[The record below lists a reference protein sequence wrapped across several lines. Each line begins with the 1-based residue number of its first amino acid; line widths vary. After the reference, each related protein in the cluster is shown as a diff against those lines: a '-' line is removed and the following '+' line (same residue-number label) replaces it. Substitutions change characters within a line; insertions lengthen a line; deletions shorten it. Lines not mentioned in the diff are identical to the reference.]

1 MDDKT
6 NDLGASMEPNL
17 TEHREGSAG
26 PVIGTIIIL
35 AVIVLGGLY
44 FWGQRAGNQVM
55 EEAEVGDV
63 VSGIMTQS
71 ESDATLDIEADLKAT
86 NIDDIDSQLNGI

>member
-17 TEHREGSAG
+17 TEHRESSAG

-44 FWGQRAGNQVM
+44 FWGQRAGSQAM
-55 EEAEVGDV
+55 EEAEVNEV
-63 VSGIMTQS
+63 VNGIMTQS
-71 ESDATLDIEADLKAT
+71 ESDATADIEADLEAT
-86 NIDDIDSQLNGI
+86 SIDDIDAQLEGF